1 MKIYIEDNNN
11 TILKK
16 IASNKKILHNIDK
29 YLVDKKNITKIY
41 SKYGFFDI
49 NDNKI
54 YNTKIITDKVY
65 KKKVIYEKNEFN
77 LLIDNS
83 KLEKQVAFQLP
94 FEHVS
99 TPLIINSY
107 VNGINK
113 NLKLVIENL
122 YSNDNVITEDI
133 KPINFYFEYCL
144 ENSIIPIEDINV
156 FLSLLN

>member
-11 TILKK
+11 TILKNLP
-16 IASNKKILHNIDK
+16 SNKKKLHNIEK

-54 YNTKIITDKVY
+54 YSTKIITDNVY
-65 KKKVIYEKNEFN
+65 KKTVICEKNEVN

-83 KLEKQVAFQLP
+83 KLEKHIAFQIP
-94 FEHVS
+94 YEHVCV
-99 TPLIINSY
+99 PLITHIY
-107 VNGINK
+107 VNTMNK
-113 NLKLVIENL
+113 NLKLVVENL
-122 YSNDNVITEDI
+122 YNMEDI
-133 KPINFYFEYCL
+133 TPINFYFEYCL
-144 ENSIIPIEDINV
+144 ENNVIPIEDINV

>member
-41 SKYGFFDI
+41 SKNGFFDI

-54 YNTKIITDKVY
+54 YITKIITDNVY
-65 KKKVIYEKNEFN
+65 KKKVICENNEFN

-83 KLEKQVAFQLP
+83 KLEKHIAFQLP
-94 FEHVS
+94 YEHVCM
-99 TPLIINSY
+99 PLIITTY
-107 VNGINK
+107 VNSINK
-113 NLKLVIENL
+113 NLKLVVENL
-122 YSNDNVITEDI
+122 YNMEDI

-144 ENSIIPIEDINV
+144 ENNVIPIEDINN
-156 FLSLLN
+156 FLLLLII

>member
-11 TILKK
+11 TILKNL
-16 IASNKKILHNIDK
+16 ASNKKIMNNIEK

-54 YNTKIITDKVY
+54 YSTKIITDNVS
-65 KKKVIYEKNEFN
+65 KKKVICEKNELS

-83 KLEKQVAFQLP
+83 KLEKHIAFQIP
-94 FEHVS
+94 YEHVCV
-99 TPLIINSY
+99 PLITHSY
-107 VNGINK
+107 VNSMNK
-113 NLKLVIENL
+113 NLKLVVENL
-122 YSNDNVITEDI
+122 YSMEDI
-133 KPINFYFEYCL
+133 RPINFYFEYCL
-144 ENSIIPIEDINV
+144 ENNVIPIEDINV

>member
-16 IASNKKILHNIDK
+16 LASNKKIMHNIEK
-29 YLVDKKNITKIY
+29 YLVNKKNITKIY

-54 YNTKIITDKVY
+54 YSTKIITDNVY
-65 KKKVIYEKNEFN
+65 KKKVIYEKNEIN

-83 KLEKQVAFQLP
+83 KLEKHIAFQLP
-94 FEHVS
+94 YEHVCM
-99 TPLIINSY
+99 PLIINTY
-107 VNGINK
+107 VNTVNK
-113 NLKLVIENL
+113 NLKLVVENL
-122 YSNDNVITEDI
+122 YSTGDIT
-133 KPINFYFEYCL
+133 PINFYFEYCL
-144 ENSIIPIEDINV
+144 ENNVIPIEDINV

>member
-16 IASNKKILHNIDK
+16 LASNKKKLHNIEK

-41 SKYGFFDI
+41 SKSGFFDI

-54 YNTKIITDKVY
+54 YNTKIITDNVY
-65 KKKVIYEKNEFN
+65 KKKVICEKNEVN

-83 KLEKQVAFQLP
+83 KLEKHIVFQIP
-94 FEHVS
+94 YEHVCV
-99 TPLIINSY
+99 PLITHSY
-107 VNGINK
+107 VNSMNK
-113 NLKLVIENL
+113 NLKLVVENL
-122 YSNDNVITEDI
+122 YNMEDI
-133 KPINFYFEYCL
+133 TPINFYFEYCL
-144 ENSIIPIEDINV
+144 ENNVIPIEDINV